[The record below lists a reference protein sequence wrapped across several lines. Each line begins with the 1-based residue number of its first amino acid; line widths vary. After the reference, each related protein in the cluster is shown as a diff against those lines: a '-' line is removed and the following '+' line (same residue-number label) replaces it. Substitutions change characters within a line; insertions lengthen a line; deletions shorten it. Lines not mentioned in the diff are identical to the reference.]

1 MNEEFKEEFLLDD
14 PEAEGID
21 IPSDDESDDMEDE
34 ETDPAADETM

>member
-21 IPSDDESDDMEDE
+21 VPADDESDDEDE
-34 ETDPAADETM
+34 EADPAADETI